1 MFALAH
7 DTGSFQKANGPYLL
21 LPDGSAL
28 LRRNLIPTLDK
39 ACFWRRRQLTQKPSI
54 ILPDPDGLLKGTA
67 MRSCAATAF
76 FTEALEPISFL

>member
-54 ILPDPDGLLKGTA
+54 ILPDPDGLLKGLQ
-67 MRSCAATAF
+67 CGL
-76 FTEALEPISFL
+76 ALRLHFSPKRWNR